1 MSKMKPYGRV
11 KTVKGS
17 SWKKDIHP
25 PKGHK
30 NWWEDICDPIS
41 RSIMKLNFKLEKY
54 QSMKLSQR
62 FGNVFDR
69 LKNDKSKAIY
79 THDGSI
85 QLFYIQGK
93 RVDKE
98 EWDKLHRS

>member
-1 MSKMKPYGRV
+1 MKPYGRV

-41 RSIMKLNFKLEKY
+41 KY
-54 QSMKLSQR
+54 YEIKFQKGNKQSNL
-62 FGNVFDR
+62 V
-69 LKNDKSKAIY
+69 
-79 THDGSI
+79 
-85 QLFYIQGK
+85 
-93 RVDKE
+93 
-98 EWDKLHRS
+98 

>member
-25 PKGHK
+25 LKGHK

-41 RSIMKLNFKLEKY
+41 RSIMKLNFKKEINNQIWYEQK
-54 QSMKLSQR
+54 Q
-62 FGNVFDR
+62 GND
-69 LKNDKSKAIY
+69 
-79 THDGSI
+79 
-85 QLFYIQGK
+85 
-93 RVDKE
+93 
-98 EWDKLHRS
+98 

>member
-11 KTVKGS
+11 KTVKGP

-41 RSIMKLNFKLEKY
+41 RSIMKLNFKKEINNQIWYEQK
-54 QSMKLSQR
+54 Q
-62 FGNVFDR
+62 GND
-69 LKNDKSKAIY
+69 
-79 THDGSI
+79 
-85 QLFYIQGK
+85 
-93 RVDKE
+93 
-98 EWDKLHRS
+98 

>member
-1 MSKMKPYGRV
+1 MKVNTSKMRPYGRV

-41 RSIMKLNFKLEKY
+41 RSIMKLNFKKEINNQIWYEQK
-54 QSMKLSQR
+54 Q
-62 FGNVFDR
+62 GND
-69 LKNDKSKAIY
+69 
-79 THDGSI
+79 
-85 QLFYIQGK
+85 
-93 RVDKE
+93 
-98 EWDKLHRS
+98 

>member
-1 MSKMKPYGRV
+1 MKVNTSKMRPYGRI

-41 RSIMKLNFKLEKY
+41 RSIMKLNFKKENK
-54 QSMKLSQR
+54 QSNLDMS
-62 FGNVFDR
+62 
-69 LKNDKSKAIY
+69 KSREMIK
-79 THDGSI
+79 
-85 QLFYIQGK
+85 QELN
-93 RVDKE
+93 
-98 EWDKLHRS
+98 L

>member
-1 MSKMKPYGRV
+1 MKPYGRV

-41 RSIMKLNFKLEKY
+41 RSIMKLNFKKEINNQIWYEQK
-54 QSMKLSQR
+54 Q
-62 FGNVFDR
+62 GNDLTGIKF
-69 LKNDKSKAIY
+69 I
-79 THDGSI
+79 
-85 QLFYIQGK
+85 
-93 RVDKE
+93 
-98 EWDKLHRS
+98 RSRI

>member
-17 SWKKDIHP
+17 SWKKDILP

-41 RSIMKLNFKLEKY
+41 RSIMKLNFKKEINNQIWYGQK
-54 QSMKLSQR
+54 Q
-62 FGNVFDR
+62 GND
-69 LKNDKSKAIY
+69 
-79 THDGSI
+79 
-85 QLFYIQGK
+85 
-93 RVDKE
+93 
-98 EWDKLHRS
+98 

>member
-17 SWKKDIHP
+17 SCKKDIHP

-41 RSIMKLNFKLEKY
+41 RSIMKLNFKKEINNQIWYEQK
-54 QSMKLSQR
+54 Q
-62 FGNVFDR
+62 GND
-69 LKNDKSKAIY
+69 
-79 THDGSI
+79 
-85 QLFYIQGK
+85 
-93 RVDKE
+93 
-98 EWDKLHRS
+98 

>member
-30 NWWEDICDPIS
+30 NWGEDVCDPVPRSTMKLKFKTELRDDYKQEMVNAEQRDIQHKTDKGTYRQIS
-41 RSIMKLNFKLEKY
+41 RRGDGYS
-54 QSMKLSQR
+54 
-62 FGNVFDR
+62 
-69 LKNDKSKAIY
+69 
-79 THDGSI
+79 GSI
-85 QLFYIQGK
+85 RQKQRYRDDNQ
-93 RVDKE
+93 
-98 EWDKLHRS
+98 RS

>member
-11 KTVKGS
+11 KTVKGF

-41 RSIMKLNFKLEKY
+41 RSIMKLNFKKEINNQIWYEQK
-54 QSMKLSQR
+54 Q
-62 FGNVFDR
+62 GND
-69 LKNDKSKAIY
+69 
-79 THDGSI
+79 
-85 QLFYIQGK
+85 
-93 RVDKE
+93 
-98 EWDKLHRS
+98 

>member
-1 MSKMKPYGRV
+1 MKPYGRI

-41 RSIMKLNFKLEKY
+41 RSIMKLNFKKEINNQIWYEQK
-54 QSMKLSQR
+54 Q
-62 FGNVFDR
+62 GND
-69 LKNDKSKAIY
+69 Y
-79 THDGSI
+79 TGI
-85 QLFYIQGK
+85 KFI
-93 RVDKE
+93 
-98 EWDKLHRS
+98 RSRI